1 MRGLH
6 TTHIKMV
13 SKKCDFFKATI
24 WRLFSRAAELLISI
38 SGSKFLMLIIEACVY
53 VYLFHPKYKCD
64 KINFYNWTHVV
75 CFASYNSDASVA
87 NYELL
92 LAVWGTNLWC
102 FTDSKVTGKSIASTS
117 VLFRQS
123 IQFDRIYS
131 LFSANEII
139 C

>member
-1 MRGLH
+1 MRYASGHVDIFYL
-6 TTHIKMV
+6 K
-13 SKKCDFFKATI
+13 KKCDKVI
-24 WRLFSRAAELLISI
+24 
-38 SGSKFLMLIIEACVY
+38 
-53 VYLFHPKYKCD
+53 
-64 KINFYNWTHVV
+64 FYNWTHVV

-117 VLFRQS
+117 VILMPR
-123 IQFDRIYS
+123 IWFDRTYS
-131 LFSANEII
+131 LFPSNEII